1 MKIKKHNKRELTFNT
16 YNAEQRI
23 IAFSAASAEPVDRGE
38 YIEVLDMSRI
48 DISRVEKGV
57 CPFLMDH
64 DWSKQVGRI
73 LTASVNNDRLE
84 VTAKITRNEC
94 GEELLNDL
102 IDDIRNGIS
111 IGYNLTEITSKAF
124 DAESNKPILTFAF
137 SVYEISS
144 VSVPA
149 DANVG
154 VGRAYELDRD
164 THDFILWYDDEEK
177 KDENVDSNTVVN
189 QEKTEEKEVVD
200 VVEVVKEVVETQP
213 EAVVQVDD
221 VRKLNNVEKIIYNE
235 ITEKRNNMLTKEIME
250 LFAIHGKRAME
261 AVAKLQAENVE
272 ITAETVEN
280 AIRAM
285 KPVSVQTGLEGS
297 VQQELQNVN
306 IGRLL
311 TARSLNVAIDGL
323 EGEILRSAKFKM
335 GAHGGVILPA
345 ELQRAK
351 LAQYLQKRAVNLTSA
366 SATFNHETLSTL
378 DLLKAESVF
387 GRGAN
392 YIQANANGMGSIVI
406 PRVATA
412 SNIGFV
418 GESVSPAEMAITFG
432 SVEARP
438 KTLATKVSVSR
449 LAEASNPGLMDT
461 VSNTVLEH
469 MVRSFDRAAFTAG
482 SALTNNLV
490 DHSGLISTSATG
502 DVSYED
508 IVDFVSAYQSN
519 FGSLEGAIFAGNH
532 ALLGKLKT
540 TPKAAGQGGFIY
552 DGSGIDGTKFVG
564 SHQIATAA
572 NKTNLYLL
580 NPAAVTVA
588 QWNDIEYRVVDIA
601 SNGDKEVQAFWDIDL
616 VVSQPEYTAVLKGLN
631 V

>member
-16 YNAEQRI
+16 YNAESRI
-23 IAFSAASAEPVDRGE
+23 IAFSAASSEPVDRGE
-38 YIEVLDMSRI
+38 YIEVLDMSKI
-48 DISRVEKGV
+48 DVSRVDKGV

-164 THDFILWYDDEEK
+164 THDFIMWYDDEEK
-177 KDENVDSNTVVN
+177 KVENVDSAIVVN
-189 QEKTEEKEVVD
+189 EEETEEKEVV
-200 VVEVVKEVVETQP
+200 EVVETQS
-213 EAVVQVDD
+213 ETVVQVDD

-235 ITEKRNNMLTKEIME
+235 ITEKRNIMTKELME
-250 LFAIHGKRAME
+250 LFAVHGKRAME

-285 KPVSVQTGLEGS
+285 KPVSVQSGIEGA
-297 VQQELQNVN
+297 VERELQNVN

-311 TARSLNVAIDGL
+311 TARSLNVSIDGL

-335 GAHGGVILPA
+335 GAHGGVILPQ

-392 YIQANANGMGSIVI
+392 YVQANANGMGSIVI

-490 DHSGLISTSATG
+490 EHSGLISTSSTG
-502 DVSYED
+502 DISYED

-540 TPKAAGQGGFIY
+540 TAKAAGQGGFIY
-552 DGSGIDGTKFVG
+552 DGSGIDGTKFLG

-588 QWNDIEYRVVDIA
+588 QWNDIEYRVVDVA